1 MEKEE
6 LQEKIVHPEIVAE
19 VEKKMLSESEFEDL
33 ALLFKMFA
41 DSTRLKVLK
50 ALFER
55 EMCVGDLAVLLK
67 MTHSAVS
74 HQLASLKKPGWCAAV
89 KTAKWCTTRWMTI
102 ILKKYSRKLWITSA
116 NNEVGSD

>member
-19 VEKKMLSESEFEDL
+19 VEKKMLSESEFEDM

-74 HQLASLKKPGWCAAV
+74 HQLASLKK
-89 KTAKWCTTRWMTI
+89 TR
-102 ILKKYSRKLWITSA
+102 LVRSRKDGKVVYYSLDDDHIEEIFQKA
-116 NNEVGSD
+116 LDHVRE

>member
-1 MEKEE
+1 MIVNIFQTDSHHNPSLLARKPSECAIIKPLVVKRMEKEE

-55 EMCVGDLAVLLK
+55 EMCVGDLAELLK
-67 MTHSAVS
+67 MTHSAV
-74 HQLASLKKPGWCAAV
+74 
-89 KTAKWCTTRWMTI
+89 
-102 ILKKYSRKLWITSA
+102 
-116 NNEVGSD
+116 

>member
-41 DSTRLKVLK
+41 DPTRLKVLK

-74 HQLASLKKPGWCAAV
+74 HQLAWSAAGRM
-89 KTAKWCTTRWMTI
+89 AKWSITHLMTI
-102 ILKKYSRKLWITSA
+102 ILKKYSRRLWIMFA

>member
-41 DSTRLKVLK
+41 DSTRLKVL
-50 ALFER
+50 FER

-74 HQLASLKKPGWCAAV
+74 HQLASLKK
-89 KTAKWCTTRWMTI
+89 TR
-102 ILKKYSRKLWITSA
+102 LVRSRKDGKVVYYSLDDDHIEEIFQKA
-116 NNEVGSD
+116 LDHVRE

>member
-41 DSTRLKVLK
+41 DPTRLKVLK

-55 EMCVGDLAVLLK
+55 EM
-67 MTHSAVS
+67 
-74 HQLASLKKPGWCAAV
+74 
-89 KTAKWCTTRWMTI
+89 
-102 ILKKYSRKLWITSA
+102 
-116 NNEVGSD
+116 

>member
-55 EMCVGDLAVLLK
+55 EMMRSQNCARR
-67 MTHSAVS
+67 T
-74 HQLASLKKPGWCAAV
+74 ASPRLPTVMDVPG
-89 KTAKWCTTRWMTI
+89 
-102 ILKKYSRKLWITSA
+102 
-116 NNEVGSD
+116 

>member
-55 EMCVGDLAVLLK
+55 EMCGCAAQDDTFCRFASARFTQENPAGAQPQGWQSGVLL
-67 MTHSAVS
+67 A
-74 HQLASLKKPGWCAAV
+74 G
-89 KTAKWCTTRWMTI
+89 
-102 ILKKYSRKLWITSA
+102 
-116 NNEVGSD
+116 